1 MQSKNGFVAG
11 LFVFAFCAF
20 TIGGIDLYGNID
32 VRLHSQQG
40 TMALADP
47 DKEIVQYDDVL
58 STRTLDVKYVS
69 NKGEVIV
76 PQKVVSKEN
85 AERLIAGDK
94 IPITYLTN
102 NHQRVLYQNHQLPN
116 PWVWLVV
123 GLIALATAVYAL
135 KLRKREA
142 EEL

>member
-11 LFVFAFCAF
+11 LFVFALCAL

-32 VRLHSQQG
+32 VRLHSQQA
-40 TMALADP
+40 TMELADP
-47 DKEIVQYDDVL
+47 DKEVVQYTDVL
-58 STRTLDVKYVS
+58 NTRTLDVKYVS
-69 NKGEVIV
+69 GEGEVIV

-85 AERLIAGDK
+85 AERLVAGDN
-94 IPITYLTN
+94 IPIMYLTN

-123 GLIALATAVYAL
+123 GLSALATAIYAL
-135 KLRKREA
+135 KLRKRELR
-142 EEL
+142 E

>member
-11 LFVFAFCAF
+11 LFVFALCAL

-32 VRLHSQQG
+32 VQRHSQQA
-40 TMALADP
+40 TMELADP
-47 DKEIVQYDDVL
+47 EKDVVLFDDVL

-69 NKGEVIV
+69 SEGEVFV
-76 PQKVVSKEN
+76 PQKVVSKAN

-94 IPITYLTN
+94 IPIIYLTN
-102 NHQRVLYQNHQLPN
+102 NHQRVLQQNYQLPN

-123 GLIALATAVYAL
+123 GLITLAAAIYAL
-135 KLRKREA
+135 KLRKRELA
-142 EEL
+142 

>member
-11 LFVFAFCAF
+11 LFVFALCAL

-32 VRLHSQQG
+32 VRRHSQQA
-40 TMALADP
+40 TMELADP
-47 DKEIVQYDDVL
+47 DKKVVLYDDVL

-69 NKGEVIV
+69 SEGEIFVR
-76 PQKVVSKEN
+76 QKVVSREN

-102 NHQRVLYQNHQLPN
+102 NHKRNLSQNHQLPN
-116 PWVWLVV
+116 PWVWFVV
-123 GLIALATAVYAL
+123 GLITLATAVYAFR
-135 KLRKREA
+135 LRKREL
-142 EEL
+142 EEC

>member
-11 LFVFAFCAF
+11 LFVFALCAF

-32 VRLHSQQG
+32 IRRHSQPA
-40 TMALADP
+40 TMELADA
-47 DKEIVQYDDVL
+47 DKEIVQFDDVL

-69 NKGEVIV
+69 SAGEVFV
-76 PQKVVSKEN
+76 RQKVVSKEN
-85 AERLIAGDK
+85 ADRLIAGQQ

-116 PWVWLVV
+116 PWIWLVV
-123 GLIALATAVYAL
+123 GLIVLATAIFAL
-135 KLRKREA
+135 KLRKRELQ
-142 EEL
+142 E

>member
-11 LFVFAFCAF
+11 LFVFALCAL

-32 VRLHSQQG
+32 VRRHSQQA
-40 TMALADP
+40 TMEIADP
-47 DKEIVQYDDVL
+47 DKKIVQYDDVL

-69 NKGEVIV
+69 NEGEVFV
-76 PQKVVSKEN
+76 RQKVVSREN
-85 AERLIAGDK
+85 AERLIAGQK

-123 GLIALATAVYAL
+123 GLIAMGTAIYAL
-135 KLRKREA
+135 KLRKRELA
-142 EEL
+142 KG

>member
-11 LFVFAFCAF
+11 LFVFALCAL

-32 VRLHSQQG
+32 IRRHSQPA
-40 TMALADP
+40 TMELADP
-47 DKEIVQYDDVL
+47 DKEIVLYDDVL

-69 NKGEVIV
+69 GEGEVFV
-76 PQKVVSKEN
+76 RQKVVSREN

-102 NHQRVLYQNHQLPN
+102 NHNRVLYQNHRLPN
-116 PWVWLVV
+116 PWVWLAV

-135 KLRKREA
+135 RLRKREL
-142 EEL
+142 EE